1 MAISC
6 IIGAGAIV
14 WAVRHLTSQ
23 PDPRYALGF
32 AYGLQLPIPVVADVA
47 HGWLVLILFWLTIA
61 VQLVLGWRLAVAIGT
76 QHSITLWYVLGAI
89 GVIGIVY
96 SLFPIL
102 VSSDIYAYV
111 VYGRLYG
118 VYHENPYFL
127 TQGFDVR
134 HEAILFQCFRFY
146 GNPPPGDDYGPLWT
160 LMASVIGRLEAG
172 LSLFW
177 QLWTHR
183 IVALGAVAVSA
194 AGIWKI
200 LATAAPPKR
209 AKRVAMFAFHPVV
222 LFEAAS
228 GGHNDAIMLAPA
240 IWSFALADA
249 YPLAAGILLG
259 ASMGVKYI
267 SVIALPFLLI
277 RIARKS
283 GALRAVLA
291 AMLAL
296 AVPLVCFAPFW
307 HGVETFRPMA
317 NQLND
322 YRTSL
327 IWLLAVPMYV
337 FQRADAVVFDH
348 LTWIRFMQLIIVA
361 GAVGVI
367 ATSVIRYARSLNSS
381 ELFRATTSA
390 VWAFANV
397 YPWYVAW
404 LSPALAA
411 RSIWARYVWWF
422 GALVFLHYLQDVV
435 RQPDTTGEYYLMM
448 ALLAFVTVV
457 FLAVPV
463 VLARRGGGQ
472 ASGTRS

>member
-1 MAISC
+1 MAISG
-6 IIGAGAIV
+6 IICAVTIL
-14 WAVRHLTSQ
+14 WAVRHLASQ
-23 PDPRYALGF
+23 PDPRYTLGF
-32 AYGLQLPIPVVADVA
+32 AYGLQLPIPVVQDVA
-47 HGWLVLILFWLTIA
+47 HGWLVLGLFWLTIA
-61 VQLVLGWRLAVAIGT
+61 VQLVLGWRLAVAMGA
-76 QHSITLWYVLGAI
+76 QHTVTLWYVLGAI

-102 VSSDIYAYV
+102 VSSDLYAYV

-146 GNPPPGDDYGPLWT
+146 GNPPPSDDYGPLWT
-160 LMASVIGRLEAG
+160 LMAGIIGRLEAG
-172 LSLFW
+172 LNLFW

-183 IVALGAVAVSA
+183 IVALVAVAVSA
-194 AGIWKI
+194 AGIWKM
-200 LATAAPPKR
+200 LATIGPPER

-277 RIARKS
+277 RIARKN
-283 GALRAVLA
+283 GALRAALA
-291 AMLAL
+291 AVLAL

-327 IWLLAVPMYV
+327 IWLLAVPFYV

-348 LTWIRFMQLIIVA
+348 LTWIRFMQLTIVA
-361 GAVGVI
+361 GALGVM
-367 ATSVIRYARSLNSS
+367 ASSVIRYARSLNIG
-381 ELFRATTSA
+381 ELFRAATSA

-397 YPWYVAW
+397 YPWYIVW
-404 LSPALAA
+404 LSPALA
-411 RSIWARYVWWF
+411 SNSPWARYVWWF

-435 RQPDTTGEYYLMM
+435 RQPDTNGAYYLMM
-448 ALLAFVTVV
+448 GLLACVTVV

-463 VLARRGGGQ
+463 ILARRGGQ
-472 ASGTRS
+472 ASSVLP